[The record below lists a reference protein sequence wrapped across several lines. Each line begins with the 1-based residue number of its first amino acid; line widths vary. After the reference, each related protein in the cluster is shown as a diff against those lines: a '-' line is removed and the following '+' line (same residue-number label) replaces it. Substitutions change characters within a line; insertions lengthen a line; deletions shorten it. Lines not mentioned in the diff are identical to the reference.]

1 MITPAQIRA
10 ARALLGLDITDLST
24 RSGLSAEA
32 LAGLEATPGH
42 LGDSPDMLA
51 VRHALESL
59 GITFL
64 SDGDCPS
71 GCDGV
76 RLTARHGTDDG
87 IRPEN
92 LNATNDD

>member
-24 RSGLSAEA
+24 RSGLTEQT
-32 LAGLEATPGH
+32 LAGLESDQIH
-42 LGDSPDMLA
+42 LGDNPEMLA
-51 VRHALESL
+51 VKHALESL
-59 GITFL
+59 GITFF
-64 SDGDCPS
+64 SGGDCPP
-71 GCDGV
+71 GGDGV
-76 RLTARHGTDDG
+76 RLTTRQGVEDG